1 MRFTFHED
9 FLGLLFPK
17 GCCICKRS
25 LFKFEEELCRVCVA
39 ALPLTNYHLRPTDN
53 DLKARIV
60 GLTQV
65 NQALSFLRFTK
76 SGMSQQL
83 IHELKYLNNPK
94 LGRVLGKIYGY
105 LLSEHGYSDYW
116 DVVVPVPLHAIRL
129 KKRGYNQS
137 EQFAIGLAEIL
148 EIPVSTALKRIKHTE
163 TQTNKS
169 RIQRWENVENVFE
182 IESKILADK
191 KVLLVD
197 DVMTTGST
205 LAACANTLLAS
216 GALSVDLAVIAAGGR

>member
-39 ALPLTNYHLRPTDN
+39 GLPLTNYHLRPTDN
-53 DLKARIV
+53 DLKARVV

-65 NQALSFLRFTK
+65 DQVLSFLRFTK

-105 LLSEHGYSDYW
+105 LLSDHGYRDNW

-137 EQFAIGLAEIL
+137 EQFAIGLGKTL
-148 EIPVSTALKRIKHTE
+148 DIPLSIALKRIKHTE

-191 KVLLVD
+191 RVLLVD

-205 LAACANTLLAS
+205 LAACANTLLVS
-216 GALSVDLAVIAAGGR
+216 GVLSVDLAVIAAGGR